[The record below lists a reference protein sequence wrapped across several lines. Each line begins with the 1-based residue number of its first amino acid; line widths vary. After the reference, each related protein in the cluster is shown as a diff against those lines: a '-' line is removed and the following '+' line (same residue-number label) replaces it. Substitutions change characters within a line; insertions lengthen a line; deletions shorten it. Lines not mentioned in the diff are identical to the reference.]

1 MNRSRTAGIFIR
13 RSGQSLDEEDVVDD
27 VDVDVDEDEPE
38 DEDDASPLDAFSEA
52 EVGEL
57 FSRLSS
63 EVFFSPLSS
72 AVFFAPPE
80 AGRRSFLAQPEP
92 LKTIVGGANA
102 LRIGPE
108 PHSGHA
114 SGAGSFTPWMTSKR
128 RPQAAQM

>member
-27 VDVDVDEDEPE
+27 VDVEVDEDEPE
-38 DEDDASPLDAFSEA
+38 DDASPLDVLSEA

-80 AGRRSFLAQPEP
+80 ADRRSFLAQPEP

>member
-63 EVFFSPLSS
+63 EVFFP
-72 AVFFAPPE
+72 PPE
-80 AGRRSFLAQPEP
+80 ADRRSFLAQPEP

>member
-1 MNRSRTAGIFIR
+1 MNRSSTAGIFIR

-27 VDVDVDEDEPE
+27 VDVEVDEDEPE
-38 DEDDASPLDAFSEA
+38 DDASPLDVLSE
-52 EVGEL
+52 GDLDEL
-57 FSRLSS
+57 FSPLSS

-72 AVFFAPPE
+72 DVFFAPPE
-80 AGRRSFLAQPEP
+80 ADRRSFLAQPEP

-114 SGAGSFTPWMTSKR
+114 SGAGSCTPWMTSKR

>member
-1 MNRSRTAGIFIR
+1 MTAGRSINRTSTAGTFIR
-13 RSGQSLDEEDVVDD
+13 RSGQSLDVEDVVGDVED
-27 VDVDVDEDEPE
+27 VDVEVDEDEPE
-38 DEDDASPLDAFSEA
+38 DAASPLDVLSECG
-52 EVGEL
+52 VGEL
-57 FSRLSS
+57 LSPLSS
-63 EVFFSPLSS
+63 EVFFP
-72 AVFFAPPE
+72 PPE
-80 AGRRSFLAQPEP
+80 ADRRSFLAQPEP